1 MFVDRLIDQQ
11 RTRDAKTHPKSS
23 VSLEV
28 CVKWEIV
35 VRIPPV
41 QLREDTYSGRGGYA
55 PMRWEGEEE
64 ERTRSLEGR
73 LPLCECDFPA
83 APQAPLFLNVTVHR

>member
-11 RTRDAKTHPKSS
+11 RPRDAKTHPKSS

-28 CVKWEIV
+28 CVKWGIV
-35 VRIPPV
+35 VRVPPERGHILGV
-41 QLREDTYSGRGGYA
+41 GGYA
-55 PMRWEGEEE
+55 LMRWEGEEE
-64 ERTRSLEGR
+64 ERTLKLEGR

-83 APQAPLFLNVTVHR
+83 ASQAPLFLNVTVHR